1 MDRNKLKWILIAAT
15 ALALVITVVLFL
27 LGIML
32 ELGTLPKVVLL
43 IMAAVGR
50 ALTAELG
57 YFTYLM
63 TDSDPNYFLYDHKSR
78 RNIAVQKLTFQMIN
92 SRMNRVLSGYA
103 ASEGKLWNERVLD
116 NPYLEMP
123 EEFKPLVAYKLLF
136 GLADKDAEAGWKC
149 LENASDETLA
159 FIYAGLRLNGDDQLA
174 DCLAE
179 LLARPVDMAR
189 ARDYLVRNKRYL
201 QGKMTKYVID
211 NVDKF

>member
-1 MDRNKLKWILIAAT
+1 MDRNKLKWILVAAT
-15 ALALVITVVLFL
+15 ALALAVTVVLLL
-27 LGIML
+27 LGIL
-32 ELGTLPKVVLL
+32 LDLAALPKVVLI
-43 IMAAVGR
+43 IMAVVSL

-63 TDSDPNYFLYDHKSR
+63 MDSDPNYFLYDHKSR
-78 RNIAVQKLTFQMIN
+78 RNLAVQKLTFQMIN
-92 SRMNRVLSGYA
+92 SRMNRFLSGYA

-149 LENASDETLA
+149 LENASDETLS
-159 FIYAGLRLNGDDQLA
+159 FILAGLRLNGDDQLA
-174 DCLAE
+174 NCLDE
-179 LLARPVDMAR
+179 LLARPIDMVR